1 MITPFG
7 NKKQL
12 QETVHN
18 SEAVGNRKKTF
29 MLGSSMVKTI
39 FLSAIICRSQ
49 ILKEMVK
56 CINFLLKLIIEENT
70 FSWKYQNQILM
81 ERWCQVSSFFLILL
95 AYFFLF
101 VVTFWRLKHINIEPT
116 YSKLTNTRNC
126 ELISTKIITNMYYL
140 SMKITC

>member
-81 ERWCQVSSFFLILL
+81 ERWRQVSSFFFNFVGL
-95 AYFFLF
+95 FFSFCGNFLEAE
-101 VVTFWRLKHINIEPT
+101 THK
-116 YSKLTNTRNC
+116 Y
-126 ELISTKIITNMYYL
+126 
-140 SMKITC
+140 